1 MKCWGMWV
9 LAQSTPRWVL
19 IHPVD
24 SGLSRPKPQEHRSL
38 QEAVMVSWDSTWDSL
53 RNYWLMLH
61 HTGQMV
67 EGVGEGWG
75 GEAFEPRVLS
85 AEVAFNLRPEW
96 WEGALSAD
104 TGGKEGLGLGTWG
117 NRRPAQLEGHE
128 GSGGGV
134 VRARKGGQIA
144 AQTSYWY
151 FH

>member
-9 LAQSTPRWVL
+9 LAQSTPRWVF

-85 AEVAFNLRPEW
+85 AEVAFNLRPE
-96 WEGALSAD
+96 
-104 TGGKEGLGLGTWG
+104 
-117 NRRPAQLEGHE
+117 
-128 GSGGGV
+128 
-134 VRARKGGQIA
+134 
-144 AQTSYWY
+144 
-151 FH
+151 